1 MSLALYFNGRPVKK
15 LRVEILSNSPLVSI
29 DTAMAKEMQVL
40 YKGVPVQTLS
50 LILLKFA
57 NAGTEP
63 IKESDYSEPIR
74 VLRSQSAAVGE
85 VSIQETRPDGIKLTP
100 TVRASNQVELAR
112 VLLNPGDQAVLKILA
127 LNNDSTLKISARIVG
142 VGSSNLS
149 GRTSHTKG

>member
-1 MSLALYFNGRPVKK
+1 VSLALYFNGRPVKK

-85 VSIQETRPDGIKLTP
+85 VSIQETRPDGIQLTP